1 MLSLV
6 AGLVAAK
13 EGVMQRILNYVNATL
28 LLVVFGAP
36 VPILMGIVPNYVALP
51 EHGNLLWVIS
61 IIVALVVAACFLMG
75 MRMNRQNPP
84 PGYQPPGKVKAILI
98 GAVTLVLLTVF
109 VPGTVKGALPAYAS
123 YIWNAP
129 QVVTL
134 TVKDPR
140 LSSSGRYSCDGGV
153 EVVGQLFFSRICGVP
168 EDLRSQMQPGNKIE
182 VTGPG
187 HALGLRVETVQIL
200 P

>member
-1 MLSLV
+1 M
-6 AGLVAAK
+6 
-13 EGVMQRILNYVNATL
+13 EGAVQRILNYVNVAFL
-28 LLVVFGAP
+28 LLFFAAP
-36 VPILMGIVPNYVALP
+36 IPIMIGIVPNYVALQDR
-51 EHGNLLWVIS
+51 GVLLWV
-61 IIVALVVAACFLMG
+61 VAGLCYVVATGVFLLSL
-75 MRMNRQNPP
+75 RMNQQNPP
-84 PGYQPPGKVKAILI
+84 PGFQPPSRMKAIWI
-98 GAVTLVLLTVF
+98 SILVVGLYALF
-109 VPGTVKGALPAYAS
+109 VPGTIRGALPAYAS
-123 YIWNAP
+123 YVWDAP

-168 EDLRSQMQPGNKIE
+168 EDLRSQMQPGSKIE

>member
-1 MLSLV
+1 
-6 AGLVAAK
+6 VAAE
-13 EGVMQRILNYVNATL
+13 EGVMQRILNYINAGFL
-28 LLVVFGAP
+28 LLFFAAP
-36 VPILMGIVPNYVALP
+36 IPIMIGIVPNYIALP
-51 EHGNLLWVIS
+51 DRGMLLWV
-61 IIVALVVAACFLMG
+61 VAGLCYVVATGVFLLSL
-75 MRMNRQNPP
+75 RMNRQNPP
-84 PGYQPPGKVKAILI
+84 PGFQPPSRTKAIWVS
-98 GAVTLVLLTVF
+98 ALVVGLYALF
-109 VPGTVKGALPAYAS
+109 VPGTIRGALPAYAS
-123 YIWNAP
+123 YVWDAP
-129 QVVTL
+129 QTATL

-153 EVVGQLFFSRICGVP
+153 EVVGPMFFSRICGVP